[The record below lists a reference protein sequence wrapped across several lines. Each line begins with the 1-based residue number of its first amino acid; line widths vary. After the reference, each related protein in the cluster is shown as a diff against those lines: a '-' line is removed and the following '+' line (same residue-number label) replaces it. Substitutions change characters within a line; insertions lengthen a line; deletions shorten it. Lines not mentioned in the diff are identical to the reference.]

1 MAEAGGSCCADI
13 HQLKGTVDEELW
25 DVMYYVL
32 AIANCYEIDLEA
44 VIKEKEAINQE
55 KYPSLISFEE
65 NR

>member
-1 MAEAGGSCCADI
+1 
-13 HQLKGTVDEELW
+13 
-25 DVMYYVL
+25 MYYVL